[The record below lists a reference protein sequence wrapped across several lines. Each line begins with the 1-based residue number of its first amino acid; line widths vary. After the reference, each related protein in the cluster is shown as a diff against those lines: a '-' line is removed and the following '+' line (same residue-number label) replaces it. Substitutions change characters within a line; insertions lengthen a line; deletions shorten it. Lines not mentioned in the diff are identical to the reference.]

1 MGELK
6 GPILFTGSVGNIRA
20 YYDKALK
27 RYVLSNKGG
36 TNKDLIL
43 KSPKLARQRENMN
56 EFKGCSKWASQLR
69 RSLEKIDHL
78 FKGYYFSTIVAMAKL
93 IQKQDDVG
101 ERGFRSIES
110 SKFSRMLPSLN
121 FNYLHPFDQVFL
133 PRYEL
138 QFSEDKTTVTL
149 KLLNFKSFTRIYWPE
164 KYDSYRISL
173 VIAQMPDFAWNYA
186 DKAYQPIV
194 KGLIVVSEFSR
205 SDWYPRNM
213 QPVDIILS
221 ASFAKPALQQPGTA
235 VVVAIGVEVS
245 SFPLNASILNA
256 TGTGTMKIV
265 ECYV

>member
-36 TNKDLIL
+36 ANRDLIL

-56 EFKGCSKWASQLR
+56 EFKGCVKWASQLR

-78 FKGYYFSTIVAMAKL
+78 FKGYYFSTIVAMAKFM
-93 IQKQDDVG
+93 QKQDAVG

-110 SKFSRMLPSLN
+110 GKFPGFLKGLN
-121 FNYLHPFDQVFL
+121 FNYLHPFDTVFS
-133 PRYEL
+133 PPYEL
-138 QFSEDKTTVTL
+138 LFSQDKTTVTL
-149 KLLNFKSFTRIYWPE
+149 TLLDFKSFTRIYWPE
-164 KYDSYRISL
+164 RYESFRISL
-173 VIAQMPDFAWNYA
+173 VIAQMPDFVWNA
-186 DKAYQPIV
+186 KDKAYQPII
-194 KGLIVVSEFSR
+194 KGLVMVSEFSR
-205 SDWYPRNM
+205 SDWYPRSL

-221 ASFAKPALQQPGTA
+221 ASFSQPALQQPGTI

-245 SFPLNASILNA
+245 AYPLTGSLANTL
-256 TGTGTMKIV
+256 GTGTMKIV
-265 ECYV
+265 ECYA

>member
-36 TNKDLIL
+36 ANKDLI
-43 KSPKLARQRENMN
+43 KTSPKLARQRENMN
-56 EFKGCSKWASQLR
+56 EFKGCSKWASQLKK
-69 RSLEKIDHL
+69 SLEKVDHL

-93 IQKQDDVG
+93 MQKQDDMG
-101 ERGFRSIES
+101 ERGFRSIQS
-110 SKFSRMLPSLN
+110 SKFPGMLPSLN

-133 PRYEL
+133 HRYEL
-138 QFSEDKTTVTL
+138 QFSDDKTTVTL
-149 KLLNFKSFTRIYWPE
+149 KLMDFKSFTRIYWPE
-164 KYDSYRISL
+164 KYESYRISL
-173 VIAQMPDFAWNYA
+173 VIAQMPDFAWNSA
-186 DKAYQPIV
+186 DKAYQPIIKRLV
-194 KGLIVVSEFSR
+194 TASEATFTDWHPR
-205 SDWYPRNM
+205 SL

-221 ASFAKPALQQPGTA
+221 ASFARPALQQPGTI
-235 VVVAIGVEVS
+235 VVVALGVEVS
-245 SFPLNASILNA
+245 PYPLNASILNA

>member
-1 MGELK
+1 M
-6 GPILFTGSVGNIRA
+6 GNIRA

-36 TNKDLIL
+36 ANKDLIL
-43 KSPKLARQRENMN
+43 NSPKLARQRENMN
-56 EFKGCSKWASQLR
+56 EFKGCTKWASQLR

-78 FKGYYFSTIVAMAKL
+78 FKGYYFSTIVAMAKF
-93 IQKQDDVG
+93 IQKQDDMG

-110 SKFSRMLPSLN
+110 SKFSRLLPSLN
-121 FNYLHPFDQVFL
+121 FNYLHLFDQVFL
-133 PRYEL
+133 PQYEIL
-138 QFSEDKTTVTL
+138 FSDDKTTVTL
-149 KLLNFKSFTRIYWPE
+149 KLLDFKSFTRIYWPE
-164 KYDSYRISL
+164 IYSSYRITL
-173 VIAQMPDFAWNYA
+173 VIAQIPDYAWNYA
-186 DKAYQPIV
+186 DKAYQPII
-194 KGLIVVSEFSR
+194 KGLITASEAAFSDWHSR
-205 SDWYPRNM
+205 SM

-221 ASFAKPALQQPGTA
+221 ASFAKPALQQPGTM

>member
-36 TNKDLIL
+36 ANKDLIL

-56 EFKGCSKWASQLR
+56 EFKGCTKWASQLR

-110 SKFSRMLPSLN
+110 AKFSKMLPSLN
-121 FNYLHPFDQVFL
+121 FNYLHPFEQVFL
-133 PRYEL
+133 SRYEIL
-138 QFSEDKTTVTL
+138 FSDDKTTVTL
-149 KLLNFKSFTRIYWPE
+149 NLPDFKSFTRIYWPE
-164 KYDSYRISL
+164 KYESYRISL

-186 DKAYQPIV
+186 DKAYQPII
-194 KGLIVVSEFSR
+194 KGLITASVADF
-205 SDWYPRNM
+205 SDWYPRTL

-221 ASFAKPALQQPGTA
+221 ASFAKPALQQPGTV

-245 SFPLNASILNA
+245 AYPLNGSLLN
-256 TGTGTMKIV
+256 TNGTGTMKIV